1 MNRKNFIKTATITL
15 LPMQTL
21 TLKIDFFN
29 HIKNKK
35 MTEQKIC
42 KACGTQFPENS
53 LVEIC
58 TICAE
63 ERQYVPEEG
72 QLWTTHKQLSATHKN
87 KITQLKDNLFEI
99 VIEPRFAIGQRAFL
113 VLSKSGNILWD
124 CVALLDTE
132 TAHFIKSKGGLKA
145 IAFSHPHYYSNMNDW
160 AKAFNCPIYIHKKD
174 EMYIVD
180 KGKNVTFWEGDKMN
194 LLDDKSVHNIGGHF
208 EGSSVLLI
216 PSMSKQGIILCGDTM
231 YLSPSMKH
239 FAFMYSYP
247 NRIPLPISE
256 MKRIELRLNAL
267 RFDSIYGF
275 YGYQNVIGNAKS
287 ILKTSFERY
296 FL

>member
-1 MNRKNFIKTATITL
+1 MNRKKFIKTATITL
-15 LPMQTL
+15 LPMRL
-21 TLKIDFFN
+21 IAPKINFFN

-42 KACGTQFPENS
+42 QACGTQFPENS
-53 LVEIC
+53 TVEIC

-72 QLWTTHKQLSATHKN
+72 QSWMTHIQLSATHKN
-87 KITQLKDNLFEI
+87 KITQLNDNLFEI

-124 CVALLDTE
+124 CVTLLDTE

-145 IAFSHPHYYSNMNDW
+145 IAFSHPHYYSNMNEW
-160 AKAFNCPIYIHKKD
+160 AKTFNCPIYIHKKD

-180 KGKNVTFWEGDKMN
+180 KGKNVTLWEGDMMN
-194 LLDDKSVHNIGGHF
+194 LIEDMSIHNIGGHF

-216 PSMSKQGIILCGDTM
+216 PSMSKEGIILCGDTM

-256 MKRIELRLNAL
+256 IKRIEQRLNAL

-275 YGYQNVIGNAKS
+275 YGYQNVIENAKS
-287 ILKTSFERY
+287 ILKTSFGRY